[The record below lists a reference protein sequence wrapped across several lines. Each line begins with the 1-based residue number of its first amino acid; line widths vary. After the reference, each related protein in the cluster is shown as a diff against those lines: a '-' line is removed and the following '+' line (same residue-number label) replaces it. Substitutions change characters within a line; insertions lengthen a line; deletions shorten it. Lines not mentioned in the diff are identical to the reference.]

1 MTLVQPTNDGPEPQ
15 SAAPRSGAPEG
26 QAVVKRPQRPRLGG
40 TDREFLPAALEI
52 LVTPPSP
59 VARTLLS
66 AICALFALA
75 LAWSY
80 FGWMDIYA
88 VAQGRIQ
95 PIGGSKVVQ
104 PLDPGKVVAIHV
116 ANGNRVSAGQVLLE
130 LDSTE
135 VAAER
140 EAQARDLESASAE
153 AARREAAIA
162 AAATDALR
170 PVPIAFPAKISQP
183 VRQRE
188 KGVLYADV
196 TQLRSTVGNLNAQL
210 AEKRATRER
219 LAATI
224 AEREKLIALAKER
237 VEMRQELAAKG
248 AGSRAQT
255 IEALEQYETQLT
267 TDTGDRG
274 QLIETSAAMASLREK
289 IRETVAAFVA
299 DQAQKLAAAE
309 QKRDHLE
316 EDLIKAQSKASHT
329 ELKAPIA
336 GTVQQLAVSSLGQV
350 VASGQP
356 LLTIVPGDET
366 IDVRAMIANDDIGF
380 VKAGQPAVIKVD
392 AFPFTRYG
400 TITGTVLDVS
410 NDAVDERD
418 ATELTD
424 AANAARP
431 AGTSPSSPPRPQNLV
446 FPTTIRLAQR
456 TMHIDGKEIDLIPG
470 MAVTVEIKTGQRR
483 AIDYLL
489 SPLREVTSSAAHER

>member
-1 MTLVQPTNDGPEPQ
+1 MSLVQPANDGSKSERNALQAGAQKGQPVVRHSAPQ
-15 SAAPRSGAPEG
+15 LTS
-26 QAVVKRPQRPRLGG
+26 
-40 TDREFLPAALEI
+40 TDREFLPAALEV

-59 VARTLLS
+59 VARSLLL

-80 FGWMDIYA
+80 FGWIDIYA

-95 PIGGSKVVQ
+95 PTGGSKVVQ
-104 PLDPGKVVAIHV
+104 PLDPGKVTAIHV
-116 ANGNRVSAGQVLLE
+116 ANGSRVSAGQVLLE

-135 VAAER
+135 VTADR
-140 EAQARDLESASAE
+140 EAQARDLEAASAE
-153 AARREAAIA
+153 AARRKAAIV
-162 AAATDALR
+162 AAATDALQ
-170 PVPIAFPAKISQP
+170 PQPIAFPADISEP

-188 KGVLYADV
+188 EGVLYADLA
-196 TQLRSTVGNLNAQL
+196 QLRSTVGNLKAQL
-210 AEKRATRER
+210 AEKQATRDR
-219 LAATI
+219 LTATI

-237 VEMRQELAAKG
+237 VDMRQKLDAMG

-255 IEALEQYETQLT
+255 IEALEQYETQVT

-274 QLIETSAAMASLREK
+274 QLIETTAAMASLQEK
-289 IRETVAAFVA
+289 IRESIATFVA
-299 DQAQKLAAAE
+299 DQSQKLAAAE

-329 ELKAPIA
+329 ALKSPIA
-336 GTVQQLAVSSLGQV
+336 GTVQQLAVTSLGQV
-350 VASGQP
+350 VTSGQP
-356 LLTIVPGDET
+356 LLTVVPGDDI

-380 VKAGQPAVIKVD
+380 VKTGQPAVVKVD

-400 TITGTVLDVS
+400 TIGGTVANVS

-424 AANAARP
+424 AATAARP
-431 AGTSPSSPPRPQNLV
+431 QGAATGAPPRAQNLV
-446 FPTTIRLAQR
+446 FPATIRLAER
-456 TMHIDGKEIDLIPG
+456 TINIDGKEVDLIPG

-489 SPLREVTSSAAHER
+489 SPLREIASGAGHER